1 MEDRHGGGEGSGGPP
16 DAPSDLSSPRRA
28 IASAGR
34 SPVVSVITVLVADD
48 TSTVRLVLRRILDAS
63 HAFHVVGE
71 ASDGLQAVALATSLQ
86 PDLVLLDLDM
96 PVMDGLAAIPLIRRS
111 APAARIVVLSGFTAE
126 RMGAEAVEAG
136 ATAYLEKRYRPDEL
150 VARLVEVCGTTV
162 ASATG
167 GGALAPVM
175 AMAPLAREAQQ
186 RFRLAFEHAPIG
198 MAVVSPDDHF
208 LEVNP
213 SLCRMAGL
221 VEDELL
227 ARTLADLSHPEDR
240 EAAAAARRGLLDG
253 GRPSSTIE
261 TRLRRPDG
269 RVVWA
274 LVGCSVVRDDDGRP
288 SQLVAQVV
296 DITDQK
302 RAQRELTRSNAD
314 LSAFAYLAAHEL
326 KSPLQAVS
334 GFASLLDRVHG
345 PSLDAQGREF
355 VAWILDGSARMN
367 ALIEDLLTYCSV
379 DAAEP
384 VLAPVALD
392 DVLGDALAQLGRE
405 PDGPAAA
412 VTGDPLPVV
421 TADAFQ
427 FAQLFQNLLANAVKF
442 VAPGAVPQVHLSAER
457 ALDGWTVTV
466 ADNGI
471 GIDDAHRDRIFSMFE
486 RLHPRE
492 RYNGTGIGLAICRR
506 IVERRGGAIW
516 VEPNRGAGSRFR
528 FTVPDAVPAPEVQPT
543 IR

>member
-1 MEDRHGGGEGSGGPP
+1 MGHGYGGGGEGPGGRPAVAPMRRSG
-16 DAPSDLSSPRRA
+16 APT
-28 IASAGR
+28 AG
-34 SPVVSVITVLVADD
+34 VITVLLADD
-48 TSTVRLVLRRILDAS
+48 TATVRLVLRRILDAS

-71 ASDGLQAVALATSLQ
+71 ASDGRQAVDLATSLE
-86 PDLVLLDLDM
+86 PDLLLLDLDM
-96 PVMDGLAAIPLIRRS
+96 PVMNGMEAIPLIRRS
-111 APAARIVVLSGFTAE
+111 APATRIVVLSGFTAE

-136 ATAYLEKRYRPDEL
+136 ATAYLEKSYRPDEL
-150 VARLVEVCGTTV
+150 VARLVEVCGTMV
-162 ASATG
+162 GPQAGRDAV
-167 GGALAPVM
+167 APVM
-175 AMAPLAREAQQ
+175 ALAPLAREAQQ

-221 VEDELL
+221 TEDELL
-227 ARTLADLSHPEDR
+227 VRALADLSHPEDR
-240 EAAAAARRGLLDG
+240 EAAAAARRGLLG
-253 GRPSSTIE
+253 GGGASSTIE

-269 RVVWA
+269 RVIWA

-296 DITDQK
+296 DITEQK
-302 RAQRELTRSNAD
+302 RAERELTRSNTD
-314 LSAFAYLAAHEL
+314 LSTFAYLAAHEL

-345 PSLDAQGREF
+345 PSLDDQGREF
-355 VAWILDGSARMN
+355 VAWIVDGSARMN

-392 DVLGDALAQLGRE
+392 RVVGDALAQIERE
-405 PDGPAAA
+405 SAGPAAHVA
-412 VTGDPLPVV
+412 GDPLPVV
-421 TADAFQ
+421 TADEFQ

-442 VAPGAVPQVHLSAER
+442 VPPGATPQVHLSAER
-457 ALDGWTVTV
+457 TPDGWTLTV
-466 ADNGI
+466 ADSGI

-492 RYNGTGIGLAICRR
+492 RYKGTGIGLAICKR

-516 VEPNRGAGSRFR
+516 VEPNGGGGSRFR
-528 FTVPDAVPAPEVQPT
+528 FTVPDAVPAEVQAT

>member
-1 MEDRHGGGEGSGGPP
+1 M
-16 DAPSDLSSPRRA
+16 
-28 IASAGR
+28 
-34 SPVVSVITVLVADD
+34 LVADD
-48 TSTVRLVLRRILDAS
+48 TATVRLVLRRVLDAS
-63 HAFHVVGE
+63 RAFHVVGE
-71 ASDGLQAVALATSLQ
+71 ATDGLQAVELATSLQ
-86 PDLVLLDLDM
+86 PDLVLLDMDM
-96 PVMDGLAAIPLIRRS
+96 PVLNGMEAIPLIRRS
-111 APAARIVVLSGFTAE
+111 APAARIVVLSGFAAE
-126 RMGAEAVEAG
+126 RAGAAAVEAG
-136 ATAYLEKRYRPDEL
+136 ATAFLEKRYRPDEL
-150 VARLVEVCGTTV
+150 VARLVEVCGTTAV
-162 ASATG
+162 SSARRE
-167 GGALAPVM
+167 AVAPVM
-175 AMAPLAREAQQ
+175 ALEPLAREAQQ
-186 RFRLAFEHAPIG
+186 QFRLAFEHAPIG

-221 VEDELL
+221 GEEELL
-227 ARTLADLSHPEDR
+227 GRTLADLSHPEDR
-240 EAAAAARRGLLDG
+240 ETAAAARRGLLDG
-253 GRPSSTIE
+253 RRPSSTIE

-274 LVGCSVVRDDDGRP
+274 LVGCSVVRDDHGRP

-296 DITDQK
+296 DITEQK

-314 LSAFAYLAAHEL
+314 LSTFAYLAAHEL

-345 PSLDAQGREF
+345 PSLDDQGREF
-355 VAWILDGSARMN
+355 VAWIIDGSTRMN

-392 DVLGDALAQLGRE
+392 DVLGDALAQVGRE

-412 VTGDPLPVV
+412 AAVTADPLPVV

-442 VAPGAVPQVHLSAER
+442 VAPGATSQVRLSAER
-457 ALDGWTVTV
+457 TLDGWTLTV

-492 RYNGTGIGLAICRR
+492 RYKGTGIGLAICKR
-506 IVERRGGAIW
+506 IVERRGGVIW
-516 VEPNRGAGSRFR
+516 VEPNGGMGSRFR
-528 FTVPDAVPAPEVQPT
+528 FTVPDAVPEPEVEPT